1 MPKIKVLYFF
11 YKTHKTQGITMAEKK
26 KTSRF
31 TWLVLILVVL
41 GIYAS
46 TLPEKEYTPNT
57 SYELSERDKIR
68 GSLALNFEQKTL
80 DNGLLNVV
88 FTLTNNSGT
97 DIKDFAFRCSEF
109 SQSNA
114 VLSRNVQT
122 VYQVLPAGATGEYVI
137 NMGPSHEQSHATQCV
152 VMNFKY

>member
-1 MPKIKVLYFF
+1 
-11 YKTHKTQGITMAEKK
+11 MAEKK

-41 GIYAS
+41 AVYAS
-46 TLPEKEYTPNT
+46 TLPEEERAPATA
-57 SYELSERDKIR
+57 YEPSERDKI
-68 GSLALNFEQKTL
+68 SSNLALSFNHKVL

-97 DIKDFAFRCSEF
+97 DIKDFSFRCSEF

-122 VYQVLPAGATGEYVI
+122 VYQVLPAGASGEYII

-152 VMNFKY
+152 VMNFIY

>member
-1 MPKIKVLYFF
+1 MLLQITPLPRALCQALTLIKL
-11 YKTHKTQGITMAEKK
+11 GAIMAEKK

-68 GSLALNFEQKTL
+68 G
-80 DNGLLNVV
+80 
-88 FTLTNNSGT
+88 
-97 DIKDFAFRCSEF
+97 SEF